1 MIIIVKIMEVEVT
14 VHYATNDTN
23 TALKLLVNNA
33 NEYTLNCQL
42 QMDGKIIQEQ
52 QVLKE
57 ILMQEVV
64 IFLHFAILHQVLMLI
79 MLMLHC

>member
-52 QVLKE
+52 QVLK
-57 ILMQEVV
+57 
-64 IFLHFAILHQVLMLI
+64 
-79 MLMLHC
+79 

>member
-42 QMDGKIIQEQ
+42 QMDGKFIQEQ
-52 QVLKE
+52 QVLK
-57 ILMQEVV
+57 
-64 IFLHFAILHQVLMLI
+64 
-79 MLMLHC
+79 